1 MSGHGTFAGS
11 QVAHFAAIPEACLLK
26 MAVLKLNP
34 SYCDQA
40 DPDASE
46 MTRVSAA
53 LPKSIADHTQ
63 TSVVLLH
70 FDGDPKNPVLGMLS
84 SRVTRLSAL
93 PKDFDAV
100 IRDDI
105 LGFDSHPGPFW
116 HYAISRKLIQH
127 FAR

>member
-1 MSGHGTFAGS
+1 
-11 QVAHFAAIPEACLLK
+11 
-26 MAVLKLNP
+26 
-34 SYCDQA
+34 
-40 DPDASE
+40 

-53 LPKSIADHTQ
+53 LINGIADHTPA
-63 TSVVLLH
+63 SVLLLH